1 MPFQLPIYA
10 RPETGIYYFHTSLAG
25 KQVKKSL
32 GTKNR
37 QEAIIRALPLF
48 LSVVQ
53 QRHQM
58 TIRKYQIDL
67 SRGILQADDQD
78 DHQRLLEALHAFK
91 DSRAVE
97 DLAIPP
103 KAPQGASVEV
113 LESPATH
120 FGLRLGE
127 LLDKYLLLKQVKPA
141 TVTALK
147 NTVKEF
153 AHYVGNGCYVDE
165 VLKSDAV
172 RYQEYLALKGNVPRT
187 IDGKVGYL
195 KTLFNFAIKQGYTK
209 NENPAEGLALLTK
222 QQKLTGGYAI
232 FEDQEIKAIF
242 SSQYFKDQKVKDPDY
257 YYCLLLG
264 LLSGCR
270 VNEITSLQVDQFQ
283 KTDKGNNYLII
294 RDSKTHAGKREVP
307 LPAGLFDEDFK
318 AFLIENPKKHKGQ
331 VFKYGAK
338 SRTGKGAGN
347 AVGKKFARH
356 LADLKISRGKLVF
369 HSLRKYLNDHMM
381 KNGVEF
387 EPRCQFFG
395 HSVESVNVA
404 TYSNKFSVDNLSL
417 LTEKIQSDLLGINAG
432 NEKKN
437 PLLLGD

>member
-1 MPFQLPIYA
+1 MPFNLPIYA
-10 RPETGIYYFHTSLAG
+10 RPETGIFYFHTSLQG

-32 GTKNR
+32 GTRNR
-37 QEAIIRALPLF
+37 QEAMIRALPLF
-48 LSVVQ
+48 FAVVQ

-58 TIRKYQIDL
+58 TIKKYQIDL
-67 SRGILQADDQD
+67 SRGILQADDFD
-78 DHQRLLEALHAFK
+78 DHQRLLEALQAFK
-91 DSRAVE
+91 DSRDVKLLAV
-97 DLAIPP
+97 PP
-103 KAPQGASVEV
+103 KPPQGASIEV
-113 LESPATH
+113 QGLPATH
-120 FGLRLGE
+120 SGLTLIE

-153 AHYVGNGCYVDE
+153 SAYVGKGCYILE
-165 VLKSDAV
+165 VLKSDMT
-172 RYQEYLALKGNVPRT
+172 RYQEYLAIKGNVPRT
-187 IDGKVGYL
+187 IDGKIGYL

-209 NENPAEGLALLTK
+209 EENPAEGLALLTK
-222 QQKLTGGYAI
+222 KQKLTGGYAI
-232 FEDQEIKAIF
+232 FEDAEIKAIF
-242 SSQYFKDQKVKDPDY
+242 GSEYFKDQKTKDPDY

-264 LLSGCR
+264 LVSGCR
-270 VNEITSLQVDQFQ
+270 VNEITSLQADQFQ
-283 KTDKGNNYLII
+283 KTDKDNHYLII
-294 RDSKTHAGKREVP
+294 RDAKTHAGKREIP
-307 LPAGLFDEDFK
+307 LPVDLFDDDFK
-318 AFLIENPKKHKGQ
+318 AFLTENPKKHNGQ

-356 LADLKISRGKLVF
+356 LAELKINRGKLVF

-404 TYSNKFSVDNLSL
+404 TYSNKFNVDDLSS
-417 LTEKIQSDLLGINAG
+417 LTSKIQTNLLFLCNRSAS
-432 NEKKN
+432 
-437 PLLLGD
+437 

>member
-1 MPFQLPIYA
+1 MLNLPVYT
-10 RPETGIYYFHTSLAG
+10 RQGTYYLHTRIAG

-32 GTKNR
+32 GTKDKAT
-37 QEAIIRALPLF
+37 AIIRASRLLEA
-48 LSVVQ
+48 LK
-53 QRHQM
+53 M
-58 TIRKYQIDL
+58 TIDLSKIQKYQIDL
-67 SRGILQADDQD
+67 SRGIAIADGQD
-78 DHQRLLEALHAFK
+78 DHKRLLEALQALQVSRDAQAFTF
-91 DSRAVE
+91 
-97 DLAIPP
+97 PP
-103 KAPQGASVEV
+103 KPPQGASIEV
-113 LESPATH
+113 QGLPATH
-120 FGLRLGE
+120 SGLTLIE

-153 AHYVGNGCYVDE
+153 SAYVGKGCYILE
-165 VLKSDAV
+165 VLKSDMT
-172 RYQEYLALKGNVPRT
+172 RYQEYLAIKGNVPRT
-187 IDGKVGYL
+187 IDGKIGYL

-209 NENPAEGLALLTK
+209 EENPAEGLALLTK
-222 QQKLTGGYAI
+222 RQKLTGGYAI

-242 SSQYFKDQKVKDPDY
+242 GSEYFKDQKVKDPDY

-264 LLSGCR
+264 LVSGCR
-270 VNEITSLQVDQFQ
+270 VNEITSLQADQFQ
-283 KTDKGNNYLII
+283 KTEKGNHFLII

-307 LPAGLFDEDFK
+307 LPADLFDEDFK
-318 AFLIENPKKHKGQ
+318 AFLVENSKKHKGQ

-356 LADLKISRGKLVF
+356 LEELKISRGKLVF

-381 KNGVEF
+381 KKGVEF

-404 TYSNKFSVDNLSL
+404 TYSNKFNVDDLSS
-417 LTEKIQSDLLGINAG
+417 LTSDIQNDLYSIC
-432 NEKKN
+432 KRST
-437 PLLLGD
+437 

>member
-1 MPFQLPIYA
+1 MAFQLPIYA
-10 RPETGIYYFHTSLAG
+10 RPETGIYYLHTSLQG

-32 GTKNR
+32 GTRDR

-48 LSVVQ
+48 FSIVQ
-53 QRHQM
+53 RRKM
-58 TIRKYQIDL
+58 TIKKYQIDL
-67 SRGILQADDQD
+67 SRGILQADDFD
-78 DHQRLLEALHAFK
+78 DHQRLLEALQAFK
-91 DSRAVE
+91 DSRDVEGLAV
-97 DLAIPP
+97 PP
-103 KAPQGASVEV
+103 NAPQGASVEN
-113 LESPATH
+113 LGHSATH
-120 FGLRLGE
+120 SGLTLVE

-153 AHYVGNGCYVDE
+153 SGYVGRGCYINE
-165 VLKSDAV
+165 VLKSDMT
-172 RYQEYLALKGNVPRT
+172 RYQEYLAIKGNVPRT
-187 IDGKVGYL
+187 IDGKIGYL
-195 KTLFNFAIKQGYTK
+195 KTLFNFAIKQGYIK
-209 NENPAEGLALLTK
+209 GENPAEGLALLTK
-222 QQKLTGGYAI
+222 RQKLTGGYGI

-242 SSQYFKDQKVKDPDY
+242 GSEYFREQKAKDPDY

-264 LLSGCR
+264 LVSGCR
-270 VNEITSLQVDQFQ
+270 VNEITSLKADQFQ
-283 KTDKGNNYLII
+283 ETEKGNHYLII
-294 RDSKTHAGKREVP
+294 RDSKTHAGKREIP
-307 LPAGLFDEDFK
+307 LPADLFDEDFK

-356 LADLKISRGKLVF
+356 LAELKINRGKLVF

-404 TYSNKFSVDNLSL
+404 TYSNKFNVDDLSS
-417 LTEKIQSDLLGINAG
+417 LTSKIQIDLLSICNRSAS
-432 NEKKN
+432 
-437 PLLLGD
+437 